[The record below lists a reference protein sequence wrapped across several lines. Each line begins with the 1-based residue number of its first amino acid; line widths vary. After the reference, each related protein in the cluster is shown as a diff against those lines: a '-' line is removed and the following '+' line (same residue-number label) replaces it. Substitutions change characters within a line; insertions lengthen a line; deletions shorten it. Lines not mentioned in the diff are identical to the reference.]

1 MPKSLPTLLLVHGSW
16 HGPWCWERLI
26 PELGRLGI
34 ESRTV
39 ALPSCAA
46 DPGPW
51 GSLQDDAEAVS
62 AAAGRIDGPVVVLG
76 HSYGGV
82 VISQARYPANVARLI
97 YLGAVM
103 PDSGRSLVSY
113 LPPGPLPEYVLDR
126 GDGTLM
132 VNRAVIGR
140 DLYGDCDAAT
150 VAWASDRVVPQNASA
165 PMTPIDAAAWR
176 QTRSTY
182 VVLGDDLAIPTPL
195 QRVFAGMATEA
206 RELPGSHSPF
216 AARPAAL
223 AALVADVL
231 AAEVNDRPAQ
241 PATT

>member
-1 MPKSLPTLLLVHGSW
+1 MAHAGPTLLLVHGSW
-16 HGPWCWERLI
+16 HGPWCWDRLI
-26 PELGRLGI
+26 PELDRHGI
-34 ESRTV
+34 AARTV

-51 GSLQDDAEAVS
+51 GTLQDDADGVS
-62 AAAGRIDGPVVVLG
+62 AAARQIDGPVAVLG

-82 VISQARYPANVARLI
+82 VISHAQYPENVTRLV

-140 DLYGDCDAAT
+140 DLYGDCDADT
-150 VAWASDRVVPQNASA
+150 VAWASSRVVPQNAA
-165 PMTPIDAAAWR
+165 GPTTPIGEAAWR
-176 QTRSTY
+176 RIPSTFI
-182 VVLGDDLAIPTPL
+182 VLLDDLTIPTSL
-195 QRVFAGMATEA
+195 QRSLAGQATETG
-206 RELPGSHSPF
+206 ELPGSHSPF
-216 AARPAAL
+216 ASRPAAL
-223 AALVADVL
+223 ADML
-231 AAEVNDRPAQ
+231 AGILR
-241 PATT
+241 